1 MNKQIRNTLVLLS
14 LNLMLGFGASAQA
27 AIKVYVKN
35 CSGSSLK
42 VVSFNGKDSVRLSE
56 YQSKTISN
64 GDSASLKCKGEGKGS
79 TRKDGSCGNSGEQK
93 VKKNKWIKYTDCGA

>member
-42 VVSFNGKDSVRLSE
+42 VVSFNGKDS
-56 YQSKTISN
+56 
-64 GDSASLKCKGEGKGS
+64 